1 MSSFLKFSA
10 TLFLCFTTSSLF
22 AQQYM
27 RKEANVITIVQLID
41 GYYTE
46 VVYQESPPKFIST
59 KGGFIS
65 SDASPVVHL
74 EYNSLF
80 EQDSLKTIP
89 LATLNA
95 FEKMA
100 LQPQPL
106 DGLWLMGGRM
116 RNDLMT
122 NRDTSG
128 PRKTL
133 KVLYNGRFQ
142 WIAFHTETFAFMGT
156 GGGSYS
162 AENGVYE
169 ESIKFFSR
177 DNSRVGA
184 VLPFEYELINGAW
197 HHKGKSSKGDP
208 IHEIWVQRED

>member
-1 MSSFLKFSA
+1 
-10 TLFLCFTTSSLF
+10 
-22 AQQYM
+22 
-27 RKEANVITIVQLID
+27 
-41 GYYTE
+41 
-46 VVYQESPPKFIST
+46 
-59 KGGFIS
+59 
-65 SDASPVVHL
+65 
-74 EYNSLF
+74 
-80 EQDSLKTIP
+80 
-89 LATLNA
+89 
-95 FEKMA
+95 MA

-162 AENGVYE
+162 AENGEYK
-169 ESIKFFSR
+169 ESIAFFSR

-197 HHKGKSSKGDP
+197 HHKGKSSKGAP
-208 IHEIWVQRED
+208 IHEIWVQRKY

>member
-10 TLFLCFTTSSLF
+10 ALFLCLTTSSLF

-27 RKEANVITIVQLID
+27 RKEANVTTIVQLID

-65 SDASPVVHL
+65 NDVNPVVHL

-80 EQDSLKTIP
+80 EQDSLKTIT
-89 LATLNA
+89 LTDLNA
-95 FEKMA
+95 FEKVA

-162 AENGVYE
+162 AENGEYKE
-169 ESIKFFSR
+169 YIEFFSR

-208 IHEIWVQRED
+208 IHEIWVQRKD

>member
-1 MSSFLKFSA
+1 
-10 TLFLCFTTSSLF
+10 
-22 AQQYM
+22 
-27 RKEANVITIVQLID
+27 
-41 GYYTE
+41 
-46 VVYQESPPKFIST
+46 
-59 KGGFIS
+59 
-65 SDASPVVHL
+65 VHL

-162 AENGVYE
+162 AENGVYK
-169 ESIKFFSR
+169 ESIEFFSR
-177 DNSRVGA
+177 DNSRVGV

-208 IHEIWVQRED
+208 IHEIWVQREN

>member
-1 MSSFLKFSA
+1 MSPFLKFSA
-10 TLFLCFTTSSLF
+10 TLFLWLTTNSLF
-22 AQQYM
+22 AQQFL
-27 RKEANVITIVQLID
+27 RKEGNITTIVQLIS

-89 LATLNA
+89 LAALNV
-95 FEKMA
+95 FEKVA

-116 RNDLMT
+116 RNDA
-122 NRDTSG
+122 ND
-128 PRKTL
+128 
-133 KVLYNGRFQ
+133 
-142 WIAFHTETFAFMGT
+142 
-156 GGGSYS
+156 
-162 AENGVYE
+162 
-169 ESIKFFSR
+169 
-177 DNSRVGA
+177 
-184 VLPFEYELINGAW
+184 
-197 HHKGKSSKGDP
+197 KS
-208 IHEIWVQRED
+208 

>member
-1 MSSFLKFSA
+1 MRPFLKFSA
-10 TLFLCFTTSSLF
+10 TLFLWLTTSSLF
-22 AQQYM
+22 SQQYL
-27 RKEANVITIVQLID
+27 RKEGNVTTIVQLID
-41 GYYTE
+41 KYYTE
-46 VVYQESPPKFIST
+46 AVYQESPPKFIST

-65 SDASPVVHL
+65 NYVNPVVHL

-80 EQDSLKTIP
+80 EQDSLKTIT
-89 LATLNA
+89 LADLNT
-95 FEKMA
+95 FEKVD

-116 RNDLMT
+116 RNDVMT

-156 GGGSYS
+156 GGGSYY
-162 AENGVYE
+162 AENGVYKE
-169 ESIKFFSR
+169 YIEFFSR

-208 IHEIWVQRED
+208 IHEIWVQRKD

>member
-1 MSSFLKFSA
+1 MSPFLKFSA
-10 TLFLCFTTSSLF
+10 TLFLWLTTSSLF
-22 AQQYM
+22 AQQYL
-27 RKEANVITIVQLID
+27 RKEGNVTTIVQLIG

-65 SDASPVVHL
+65 SDESPVVHL

-80 EQDSLKTIP
+80 ELDSLKTIP
-89 LATLNA
+89 LAAIIA
-95 FEKMA
+95 FEKVA

-116 RNDLMT
+116 LNDVMT

-133 KVLYNGRFQ
+133 KVLFNGRFQ
-142 WIAFHTETFAFMGT
+142 WIAFNTDTFAFMGT
-156 GGGSYS
+156 GGGNYS
-162 AENGVYE
+162 SVDGIYKE
-169 ESIKFFSR
+169 EINFFSR

-184 VLPFEYELINGAW
+184 ILPFDYELISGEW
-197 HHKGKSSKGDP
+197 HHKGKSSKGAP
-208 IHEIWVQRED
+208 IHEIWVQREY